1 MKATKMIVLVAMVAV
16 LAGAGL
22 AGAGDWQKLGGK
34 TIAFKDEAS
43 TFTVETKDA
52 PVGGIKLKVGG
63 SWVRF
68 TNLKLN
74 FGDGTSQTVTD
85 RIDVE
90 PGLTSEAIAIEGGPK
105 TLSSI
110 EITCSSAA
118 SARGG
123 RATIAVLGS

>member
-22 AGAGDWQKLGGK
+22 AGASDWQKLGGK

-52 PVGGIKLKVGG
+52 PVGEIKLKVSG

-68 TNLKLN
+68 TNLTLS
-74 FGDGTSQTVTD
+74 FSDGTRTTAMSVIVKEVSTPINVADMVKLTVTYQ
-85 RIDVE
+85 IS
-90 PGLTSEAIAIEGGPK
+90 GT
-105 TLSSI
+105 
-110 EITCSSAA
+110 ITFS
-118 SARGG
+118 
-123 RATIAVLGS
+123 